1 MLEFSPHV
9 LVRELFNGDF
19 VACPVAAPSLI
30 AYAESEDDALLE
42 LEVFL
47 REHLAS
53 EPASSLARYVLPD
66 GANLLDVELFVPRD
80 DLPRPLQPTSPL
92 AISCVVI
99 PESRASWVYVIP
111 LAHTFY
117 LDPDEELAPAVEREV
132 TRLVSAREM
141 TPVEYLTLFPARR
154 QRLDRLP
161 LQIDRLERRAAGQV
175 ARKRAKLA
183 SKKQKHESRLLL
195 LEVGKP
201 LTRDARRCPELIGR
215 ARERDSLLALLDAS
229 SPMCVAIVGP
239 TRSGKTALL
248 DSLVISKALGREVF
262 ATSGAQLV
270 AGQSGFGQWQDR
282 LHRVMRAAEELDAIL
297 YFDDFS
303 DLFSGQAGG
312 MLDMAS
318 VMRPYVES
326 GRVRIVGELTPEN
339 LDQYERRYVSF
350 FANLHRVR
358 VDEMT
363 PHETEAVLRAHIKF
377 SLERYPGK
385 AVLAADAVT
394 PLVELAGRYMPYR
407 AFPGKAVALYED
419 LRAMHESDY
428 IPDGEQP
435 RIEQSAVYDAF
446 SVRTGIPVF
455 LLREDS
461 ALKRDEILEYF
472 SRRVIGQE
480 DAVRRVADVV
490 CAVKARL
497 QPPGKPLATLL
508 FVGPTGVGK
517 TEVAKTLARFLFGA
531 AERMIRFDMSEYMD
545 VGAVARLIQGTERG
559 EGELTRKIRQQPFSV
574 LLLDEIEKAHPAV
587 FDLLLQVCG
596 EGRLTDA
603 RGKTA
608 HFHNTLIIMTSNL
621 GAAHRRDAL
630 GFGEVSALD
639 DSEHYMEQVTRK
651 FRPEFVNRLDAVVG
665 FHALTR
671 AQAGA
676 VAAVVLERILER
688 PGLAEAK
695 VAVDVSSTA
704 LELLATRGY
713 SEAYGARA
721 LRRYLDTHLAR
732 PIAHIASKY
741 ADQLRAGFVVV
752 RALEGEPE
760 EEDLELMEALEGRGV
775 IVERETALLS
785 FVVYRAGNGGARTM
799 RGMDAIAHFRRRAS
813 RSLRMDR
820 VTQVKEHMDF
830 LLAQMNSGGKKKRKR
845 LEEDP
850 RFRKEQAAL
859 QAEYTR
865 LEHLWTALQVPMS
878 ELLAVE
884 ELAIG
889 ALFDGEPLKPLIEE
903 AEQLW
908 NLFASKLIYVL
919 LAQVQKR
926 DEITFLIRRISGVTA
941 PSVWLENFFKAAE
954 ERSWAVRLHI
964 DGDRYDAAVPN
975 EHERWGAARTPEFW
989 GQKAAAHVDDWRN
1002 VLVSVRG
1009 KFAGAL
1015 LVLEMG
1021 RHIYHEAREGTV
1033 DNNAE
1038 FILSPCLDTF
1048 TITPEQFTKERALQL
1063 TALPPDRFG
1072 GVKPVRR
1079 WLLDEGKVGFGRREL
1094 ARTRENYWEEGRYE
1108 ALVLELLLERYN
1120 AGGAR

>member
-9 LVRELFNGDF
+9 LIRELFNGDF

-42 LEVFL
+42 LELFL

-66 GANLLDVELFVPRD
+66 GARLLDVELYVPRD
-80 DLPRPLQPTSPL
+80 DLPRQLQPTCPI

-99 PESRASWVYVIP
+99 PASRASWIYVIP

-117 LDPDEELAPAVEREV
+117 LDPGEELAAAVEREV
-132 TRLVSAREM
+132 TRLVAAREM
-141 TPVEYLTLFPARR
+141 TPFEYLTLLPARR
-154 QRLDRLP
+154 QRLERLDLQVDRV
-161 LQIDRLERRAAGQV
+161 ERRSAGEV
-175 ARKRAKLA
+175 AQKRAKLVR
-183 SKKQKHESRLLL
+183 KKREHESRQLL
-195 LEVGKP
+195 LEIGKP
-201 LTRDARRCPELIGR
+201 LTRDARRCPELVGR
-215 ARERDSLLALLDAS
+215 DRERHALRALLDSS

-239 TRSGKTALL
+239 THSGKTALL
-248 DSLVISKALGREVF
+248 DSLVISKALDREVF

-282 LHRVMRAAEELDAIL
+282 LHHVMRAAEQLDAIL

-318 VMRPYVES
+318 VMRPYVED

-350 FANLHRVR
+350 FSSLHRVR
-358 VDEMT
+358 VDEMS
-363 PHETEAVLRAHIKF
+363 ASQAADVLRAHIKF
-377 SLERYPGK
+377 SLEHAPGK
-385 AVLAADAVT
+385 AVLARDAVE

-407 AFPGKAVALYED
+407 AFPGKAIALYED

-428 IPDGEQP
+428 VPDGEQP
-435 RIEQSAVYDAF
+435 RIERGAVYHAF

-461 ALKRDEILEYF
+461 ALKRDEILEFF

-480 DAVRRVADVV
+480 DAVKRVADVV

-517 TEVAKTLARFLFGA
+517 TEVAKTLARFLFGSPD
-531 AERMIRFDMSEYMD
+531 RMIRFDMSEYMD

-559 EGELTRKIRQQPFSV
+559 EGELTRKVRQQPFSV

-608 HFHNTLIIMTSNL
+608 HFHNTLMIMTSNL

-630 GFGEVSALD
+630 GFGEAAAID
-639 DSEHYMEQVTRK
+639 DTTHYMEQVTRE

-665 FHALTR
+665 FHSLTR
-671 AQAGA
+671 AQAGS
-676 VAAVVLERILER
+676 VAAVVLERVLER

-695 VAVDVSSTA
+695 ITVDVSPAA
-704 LELLATRGY
+704 LELLATNGY

-721 LRRYLDTHLAR
+721 LRRYLDAHLAQ
-732 PIAHIASKY
+732 PLANLVSKY
-741 ADQLRAGFVVV
+741 ADQLRAGLVLV
-752 RALEGEPE
+752 RALDGDPDKEH
-760 EEDLELMEALEGRGV
+760 DELDGRGV
-775 IVERETALLS
+775 IVERETDLLS
-785 FVVYRAGNGGARTM
+785 FTVYRSGAGGGARTM
-799 RGMDAIAHFRRRAS
+799 RGMDAIASFRRRAS
-813 RSLRMDR
+813 YMLRVDR
-820 VTQVKEHMDF
+820 VIQVREHMGF
-830 LLAQMNSGGKKKRKR
+830 LLAQMNSGGKKKRER
-845 LEEDP
+845 LEKEP

-859 QAEYTR
+859 RAEYNR
-865 LEHLWTALQVPMS
+865 LQQLWGALHVPMS
-878 ELLAVE
+878 DLLAIE

-889 ALFDGEPLKPLIEE
+889 ALFDGEPLEPLIDE

-908 NLFASKLIYVL
+908 GTFASKLIYVL

-926 DEITFLIRRISGVTA
+926 DEITFLVRRISGTA
-941 PSVWLENFFKAAE
+941 APAIWLDPFLRAAA
-954 ERSWAVRLHI
+954 ERSWTVRLHI
-964 DGDRYDAAVPN
+964 DGDRADAPTPN
-975 EHERWGAARTPEFW
+975 EHERWGAGRAPDFW
-989 GQKAAAHVDDWRN
+989 EQRSDAHVEDWRN

-1021 RHIYHEAREGTV
+1021 RHVYKAEEGE
-1033 DNNAE
+1033 DMKGAE
-1038 FILSPCLDTF
+1038 LIISHCLDTF
-1048 TITPEQFTKERALQL
+1048 AITAEQFKKERALQL
-1063 TALPPDRFG
+1063 AALPPDRFG
-1072 GVKPVRR
+1072 SVKIARR
-1079 WLLDEGKVGFGRREL
+1079 WLLDEGKVEFGRRSL
-1094 ARTRENYWEEGRYE
+1094 AGMPQSYWEEGRYE
-1108 ALVLELLLERYN
+1108 ALVLELLIERYN